1 MYYVLGDGGTRYGP
15 ADLATLKSW
24 VQEGRV
30 LPQTMLEQVVDGQ
43 VIPAAQ
49 VPDLFGGPA
58 PQPSYQ
64 TPNLNQP
71 TQHAPYQNPSSPYQG
86 HPGPH
91 GAPSNPPTNSYQNSS
106 YPPATSSSSNKSQL
120 TGGWVCFGIGCVL
133 CFPCCSVLGIVLH
146 IIAITIG
153 VKEKNNGN
161 PQGATL
167 VTLASVFLALNVIGN
182 LAFWIISAMSK

>member
-15 ADLATLKSW
+15 ADLATLKAW

-49 VPDLFGGPA
+49 VPDLFNGPTPQTAYHA
-58 PQPSYQ
+58 P
-64 TPNLNQP
+64 TVNQP
-71 TQHAPYQNPSSPYQG
+71 AQHAPYQQPGPYQS

-91 GAPSNPPTNSYQNSS
+91 GAPTNPPANNYQNANYPRPGSS
-106 YPPATSSSSNKSQL
+106 GTSSQM
-120 TGGWVCFGIGCVL
+120 TAGWVCFGIACLL
-133 CFPCCSVLGIVLH
+133 CFIPCCNLASIVLH

-153 VKEKNNGN
+153 VKEKNQGN
-161 PQGATL
+161 PQGS
-167 VTLASVFLALNVIGN
+167 TLATVAGILLGLDIAAILF
-182 LAFWIISAMSK
+182 FIIMSAMSN